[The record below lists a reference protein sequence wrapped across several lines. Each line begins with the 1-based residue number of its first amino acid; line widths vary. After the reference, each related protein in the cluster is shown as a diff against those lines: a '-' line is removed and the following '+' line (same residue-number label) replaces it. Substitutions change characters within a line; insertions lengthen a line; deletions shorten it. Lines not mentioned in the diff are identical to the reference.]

1 MAEHFVIAGAQRS
14 ATSWL
19 AGVLDRHPDIAMA
32 RPMRPEPKYF
42 LRPGADDAEAY
53 RAEFFAGAGASLLG
67 EKSTSY
73 IEHPGAAARIAR
85 CLPGARVVFMLRDPV
100 ERAISNWRF
109 SVANGLEPLALDEA
123 LDAEAGRT
131 VAGDA
136 AGVSVSPFAYV
147 ARGRYVDYLAPWR
160 EAFGDDRMRLL
171 VTESTVGDEAAI
183 RDLLDWLGVDPDVPL
198 AALSAPVNASAD
210 TGADVPAATRVR
222 LRDAF
227 AASNRALAD
236 VHGVDIGAWR

>member
-42 LRPGADDAEAY
+42 LRAGPDDAMAY
-53 RAEFFAGAGASLLG
+53 RAEFFAGADVALLG

-73 IEHPGAAARIAR
+73 IEHPEAAARIAH

-109 SVANGLEPLALDEA
+109 SVANGLETLPLDEA
-123 LDAEAGRT
+123 LDAERGRT

-136 AGVSVSPFAYV
+136 AGASVSPFAYV

-160 EAFGDDRMRLL
+160 KAFGGDRMKLL
-171 VTESTVGDEAAI
+171 VTEATVGDPRAV
-183 RDLLDWLGVDPDVPL
+183 RDLLGWLGVDPEVPL
-198 AALSAPVNASAD
+198 GDLAAPVNTTD
-210 TGADVPAATRVR
+210 GDGAPVPAHVRGR

-236 VHGVDIGAWR
+236 AHGVDTGAWQ